1 MSNFFHS
8 IDLGLISLWLLF
20 FTLLSYAKYRYLAIN
35 IFLIFSL
42 LLASEHYN
50 FPPLEIGNIY
60 TYTLLLFSITIIMIF
75 IYKLFSRR
83 TATIINTLLSF
94 ILYIVPLF
102 MFIYTLNFEIK
113 ITSDVLFAV
122 FQSNS
127 LESYEYINDFIKTK
141 YILIIFLFILIS
153 SLLIFLQKR
162 AVNVSSPILILLL
175 IIVVSNISLKQIY
188 TLKLPKFVGDNIEK
202 YNKEL
207 TMFKEVQ
214 EKRKSGEIEFKATKK
229 ELGETYIVVIGES
242 LNKTHMGLY
251 GYKRETTPI
260 LSKMYRNQEILRFNN
275 IYSNHT
281 HTMQVLS
288 LALTEANQYN
298 KKDYYNSLSIID
310 ILNQA
315 NIETYWLSNQNMLG
329 GWDNLISVIAH
340 SANHINSINTSIG
353 YTITTQKYD
362 GVLIPKVTKILS
374 QKSRKNRVIFVHL
387 MGNHTTYYTRYP
399 KTYKQYP
406 KNYYIDHYDNSILY
420 NDYVVSSI
428 LKELQKQKGVLGFIY
443 MPDHADDIE
452 HNIGHGSAHF
462 TIEMTQIPMIMW
474 FSNSY
479 QKLYHNRYQTLSK
492 NINRLY
498 SNDLFYDTLMGIFNI
513 KSKKYS
519 SQYDLSSNNYQL
531 KEENA
536 LVLHGKRHYKEK
548 KTNCLSNLLP

>member
-1 MSNFFHS
+1 
-8 IDLGLISLWLLF
+8 
-20 FTLLSYAKYRYLAIN
+20 
-35 IFLIFSL
+35 
-42 LLASEHYN
+42 
-50 FPPLEIGNIY
+50 
-60 TYTLLLFSITIIMIF
+60 MIF

-83 TATIINTLLSF
+83 TATIINNLLSF
-94 ILYIVPLF
+94 ILYVVPLF
-102 MFIYTLNFEIK
+102 VFIYTLNFDTK

-127 LESYEYINDFIKTK
+127 VESYEYINDFIETK
-141 YILIIFLFILIS
+141 YILITFLFILIS

-162 AVNVSSPILILLL
+162 AINISSPILILLL
-175 IIVVSNISLKQIY
+175 IIVLFNISLKQIY
-188 TLKLPKFVGDNIEK
+188 ALKLPKFIGDNIEK

-214 EKRKSGEIEFKATKK
+214 EKRKSGEIEFEATKK
-229 ELGETYIVVIGES
+229 EQGETYIVVIGES

-260 LSKMYRNQEILRFNN
+260 LSKMYKNQEILRFDN

-315 NIETYWLSNQNMLG
+315 NIESYWLSNQNMLG
-329 GWDNLISVIAH
+329 GWDNLVSVIAH
-340 SANHINSINTSIG
+340 SANHISSINTSIG
-353 YTITTQKYD
+353 YTITAQKYD
-362 GVLIPKVTKILS
+362 GELIPKVTKILS

-399 KTYKQYP
+399 KTYKRYS
-406 KNYYIDHYDNSILY
+406 KNHYIDHYDNSILY
-420 NDYVVSSI
+420 NDYVVGSI
-428 LKELQKQKGVLGFIY
+428 LKELQKQKGISGFIY
-443 MPDHADDIE
+443 MPDHADDID
-452 HNIGHGSAHF
+452 HNLGHGSAHF

-479 QKLYHNRYQTLSK
+479 QKLYQNRYQTLSK
-492 NINRLY
+492 NSNRLY

-513 KSKKYS
+513 KTKRYS
-519 SQYDLSSNNYQL
+519 SQYDLSSNHYQL
-531 KEENA
+531 KDENA

-548 KTNCLSNLLP
+548 KANCLSNLLP